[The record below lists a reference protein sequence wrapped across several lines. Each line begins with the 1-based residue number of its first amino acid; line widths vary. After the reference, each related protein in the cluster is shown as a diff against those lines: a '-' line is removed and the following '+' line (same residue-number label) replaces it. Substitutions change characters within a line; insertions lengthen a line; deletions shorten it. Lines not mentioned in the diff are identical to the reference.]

1 MRTGID
7 AQSID
12 EVRGAVTAFGDRYLR
27 RLFTPQEVVDAGVQ
41 SIDPASAASLAARF
55 AAKEATLKALRV
67 TDRIP
72 PWTDIEVV
80 REAGGAV
87 SLRLAG
93 VARELAAADGLT
105 EFEVSLTH
113 SGDIAIAVVVAA

>member
-12 EVRGAVTAFGDRYLR
+12 EVREAVAVFGDRYLR
-27 RLFTPQEVVDAGVQ
+27 RLFTPQEVRDAGGLGA
-41 SIDPASAASLAARF
+41 PRAAASLAARF
-55 AAKEATLKALRV
+55 AAKEAALKALRV
-67 TDRIP
+67 DERVP
-72 PWTDIEVV
+72 AWTEIEVV

-93 VARELAAADGLT
+93 SARDLASAGGLT
-105 EFEVSLTH
+105 DFEVSLTH
-113 SGDIAIAVVVAA
+113 AGDIAIAVVVAA